1 MSSPGLTDTSLA
13 DHIRPVVADSHVSAS
28 VFLGDVAA
36 FALGD
41 GTVILANGAT
51 TSRVNVHPDSAILV
65 AAADGTHLVTGGD
78 DGRVVRT
85 SATGETEEIVRVAN
99 GAWIDAVAT
108 GPDGAVAWS
117 AAKQA
122 HVRDGKG
129 NVFTL
134 DIGSSG
140 RGLAF
145 APKGFQLYIARYN
158 GVTQWFP
165 RTQGKPK
172 EVTWKGSHIDV
183 TASADGR
190 FVVSTMQENEM
201 HGWRLADGAN
211 MRMSGYPSKVRSM
224 SWSFDGKWLASSG
237 ADAAIVWPFMTKD
250 GPMGK
255 APLELGIRPSRVER
269 VAFHPKAPVLAVG
282 YKDGCVLFVRMDSDD
297 EQILQARA
305 AGDGGAVSALAWNAD
320 GMMLAF
326 GTDEGAAGVLTLPKV

>member
-1 MSSPGLTDTSLA
+1 MTDTSLA
-13 DHIRPVVADSHVSAS
+13 DYIRPILAESHVSACA
-28 VFLGDVAA
+28 FLGDTAA

-41 GTVILANGAT
+41 GTVILANGET
-51 TSRVNVHPDSAILV
+51 VSRVNVHQDSAILV
-65 AAADGTHLVTGGD
+65 AASDGKHIVTGGD

-85 SATGETEEIVRVAN
+85 GATGKTEEIAKADK
-99 GAWIDAVAT
+99 GAWIDAVAM

-117 AAKQA
+117 AAKKA

-129 NVFTL
+129 QVFTL

-145 APKGFQLYIARYN
+145 APKGFQLYIARYG

-165 RTQGKPK
+165 RTQGTPK
-172 EVTWKGSHIDV
+172 EVTWKGSHLDV

-211 MRMSGYPSKVRSM
+211 MRMSGYPSKVRSV
-224 SWSFDGKWLASSG
+224 SWSHDGDWLASSG
-237 ADAAIVWPFMTKD
+237 ADAAITWPFRTKD

-255 APLELGIRPSRVER
+255 PPLELGVRPSRVER
-269 VAFHPKAPVLAVG
+269 VAFHPKSPVLAVG
-282 YKDGCVLFVRMDSDD
+282 YKDGCVLFIRMDD
-297 EQILQARA
+297 ESILQARA
-305 AGDGGAVSALAWNAD
+305 AGDGGAISALAWNAN

-326 GTDEGAAGVLTLPKV
+326 GAEEGAAGVLTLPKV

>member
-1 MSSPGLTDTSLA
+1 MSSPGFSDTSLA
-13 DHIRPVVADSHVSAS
+13 DYIRPVLAQSHVTACA
-28 VFLGDVAA
+28 FLGGTAA

-41 GTVILANGAT
+41 GTIILANGDT
-51 TSRVNVHPDSAILV
+51 TSRVNAHQGHAVLV
-65 AAADGTHLVTGGD
+65 AVADASYILTGGD

-85 SATGETEEIVRVAN
+85 NANGRTEEIAN
-99 GAWIDAVAT
+99 AGGGAWVDAVAL
-108 GPDGAVAWS
+108 GPDNAVAWS
-117 AAKQA
+117 AAKKA

-129 NVFTL
+129 ALFSL
-134 DIGSSG
+134 DLPSSG

-158 GVTQWFP
+158 GVSQWFP

-172 EVTWKGSHIDV
+172 EVTWKGSHLDV

-190 FVVSTMQENEM
+190 FVVTTMQENEM
-201 HGWRLADGAN
+201 HGWRLADGGN

-224 SWSFDGKWLASSG
+224 SWSYDGKWLASSG

-255 APLELGIRPSRVER
+255 PPLELGIRPSRVER
-269 VAFHPKAPVLAVG
+269 VAFHPQAPVLAIG
-282 YKDGCVLFVRMDSDD
+282 YKDGCILFIRMDD

-305 AGDGGAVSALAWNAD
+305 AGEGGAVSALAWNAN

-326 GTDEGAAGVLTLPKV
+326 GTEEGAAGVLTLPKV